1 MAKYNGTKLKLLSDG
16 IALSNLKN
24 ITLTVNGATVDV
36 TDKDSSG
43 WKEILTGLKDW
54 QISGECELNSASTLP
69 ASTLFARI
77 SAGTSCAVIFYHSVT
92 GQLSYSGSGYYTK
105 FEQKGGTED
114 NITISWSLMGTGALT
129 QTATT

>member
-69 ASTLFARI
+69 ASTIFAKI

-114 NITISWSLMGTGALT
+114 NIIISWSLMGTGALT